1 MWELTNQEISEG
13 ILNEGSHHDNIIVKG
28 QEEQMQKHY
37 LSNLIV
43 IESVNNTQ
51 N

>member
-28 QEEQMQKHY
+28 QEQMQKHH